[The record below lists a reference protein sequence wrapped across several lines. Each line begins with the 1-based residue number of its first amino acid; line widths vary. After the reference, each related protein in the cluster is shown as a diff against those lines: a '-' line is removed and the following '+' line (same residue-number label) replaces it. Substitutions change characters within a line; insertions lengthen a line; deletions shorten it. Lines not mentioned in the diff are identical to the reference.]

1 MPITT
6 AMPTCC
12 QVGIAVVI
20 GISSTLG
27 HWIVVLAYRHA
38 DASVLAPFTY
48 SQLVWVSLLGFV
60 MFAEI
65 PDRFTVLGACI
76 IICSGLYIAH
86 RERIRKT
93 QMRDTLER
101 APGA

>member
-1 MPITT
+1 
-6 AMPTCC
+6 
-12 QVGIAVVI
+12 V
-20 GISSTLG
+20 
-27 HWIVVLAYRHA
+27 
-38 DASVLAPFTY
+38 SV
-48 SQLVWVSLLGFV
+48 LGFV

-86 RERIRKT
+86 RERIRKA

-101 APGA
+101 TPGA

>member
-1 MPITT
+1 M
-6 AMPTCC
+6 
-12 QVGIAVVI
+12 
-20 GISSTLG
+20 
-27 HWIVVLAYRHA
+27 LAYRHA

-48 SQLVWVSLLGFV
+48 SQLVWVSTLGFV

-86 RERIRKT
+86 RESRVRQTGRPTVEPAKSGTIP
-93 QMRDTLER
+93 
-101 APGA
+101 PG

>member
-1 MPITT
+1 
-6 AMPTCC
+6 
-12 QVGIAVVI
+12 
-20 GISSTLG
+20 
-27 HWIVVLAYRHA
+27 
-38 DASVLAPFTY
+38 
-48 SQLVWVSLLGFV
+48 VWVSLLGFV

-93 QMRDTLER
+93 QMQNTLER
-101 APGA
+101 TPGA